1 MKHMILSSVFI
12 LAAFWVFIPGARLI
26 AAERYFVSGL
36 LIKAVGGFLL
46 LMGGLLFVLG
56 ATSG

>member
-12 LAAFWVFIPGARLI
+12 LAAFWVFVPGARLI

-36 LIKAVGGFLL
+36 IIKAVGGLLL
-46 LMGGLLFVLG
+46 LMGGLLLVLG